1 MSKFLKLE
9 IKQKNCTGLYLKVED
24 DFQKELKNITDIN
37 KYLKDNQTVTLQ
49 LRQKVDYK
57 RGKKNFIFFYN
68 ETKED
73 FSKMIVSSFNSIFSI
88 IEASKLD
95 IKEKISKGISLKKN
109 KAENQETKELN
120 DNPTFLEVAE
130 DFIQKRALLLRG
142 KSLKS
147 YKTTFLYTFKKIHNI
162 KFSDITNKDIT
173 NLINDLKKQ
182 KIKDGSIVLKGIHLK
197 VLFRKNRNLNNLV
210 NLDDIEL
217 PKNATKRDY
226 RLSLD
231 DTKRIIQGL
240 REYSKTTLKDG
251 TVFYK
256 KEELKNIFAFS
267 LNGRRISEIL
277 NLRFE
282 DINIDTRTFIIKSEN
297 AKGKKQLDFYIDDY
311 LLEAIKSQAIL
322 RNVDLNS
329 NSNKRVFKTLSIN
342 TPLVNFQ
349 KMLSDMNLP
358 KLRLHDIR
366 HLLATTLVQNGTPIQ
381 HISRM
386 LGHSSIAIT
395 EARYATTNREQAN
408 KAMNDFN
415 KLMEL

>member
-24 DFQKELKNITDIN
+24 DFQKKLENIN
-37 KYLKDNQTVTLQ
+37 HLNNYLKDNQTVTLQ
-49 LRQKVDYK
+49 LRQKIENK
-57 RGKKNFIFFYN
+57 RGKKNFTFFYN

-182 KIKDGSIVLKGIHLK
+182 KIKDGSILLKGIHLK

-282 DINIDTRTFIIKSEN
+282 DININTRTFIIKSEN

-329 NSNKRVFKTLSIN
+329 NSNKKVFKTSSIN

-395 EARYATTNREQAN
+395 EARYATTNKEQAN

>member
-24 DFQKELKNITDIN
+24 DFQKKLENIN
-37 KYLKDNQTVTLQ
+37 HLNNYLKDNQTVTLQ
-49 LRQKVDYK
+49 LRQKIENK
-57 RGKKNFIFFYN
+57 RGKKNFTFFYN

-120 DNPTFLEVAE
+120 DNPTFLEVVE

-217 PKNATKRDY
+217 PKNGTKRDY

-395 EARYATTNREQAN
+395 EARYATTNKEQAN

-415 KLMEL
+415 KLMEF

>member
-49 LRQKVDYK
+49 LRQKVDNK
-57 RGKKNFIFFYN
+57 RGKKNFTFFYN

-73 FSKMIVSSFNSIFSI
+73 FSKMIVSTFNSIFSI

-120 DNPTFLEVAE
+120 DNPTFLEVVE
-130 DFIQKRALLLRG
+130 DFLNNRELTLRRG
-142 KSLKS
+142 TLYS
-147 YKTTFLYTFKKIHNI
+147 YKSVFSYSKQLHSKRFK
-162 KFSDITNKDIT
+162 DITNKDII
-173 NLINDLKKQ
+173 NQINDFKKQ
-182 KIKDGSIVLKGIHLK
+182 NLKDSTIESRGIILKTLFKKNKHLNK
-197 VLFRKNRNLNNLV
+197 LV
-210 NLDDIEL
+210 TLEDIEL
-217 PKNATKRDY
+217 PTNNTRREYK
-226 RLSLD
+226 LSLD

-240 REYSKTTLKDG
+240 REFSKTTLKDG

-329 NSNKRVFKTLSIN
+329 NSNKRVFKTSSVT
-342 TPLVNFQ
+342 TPLLNFQ
-349 KMLSDMNLP
+349 KMLQDMNLP

-381 HISRM
+381 YISRM

-395 EARYATTNREQAN
+395 EARYATTNKEQAN

>member
-24 DFQKELKNITDIN
+24 NFQKELKNITDIN

-49 LRQKVDYK
+49 LRQKVENK
-57 RGKKNFIFFYN
+57 RGKKNFTFFYN

-217 PKNATKRDY
+217 PKNGTKRDY

-349 KMLSDMNLP
+349 KMLNDMNLP

-395 EARYATTNREQAN
+395 EARYATTNKEQAN

>member
-24 DFQKELKNITDIN
+24 DFQKELKSITDVN

-49 LRQKVDYK
+49 LRQKVDNK
-57 RGKKNFIFFYN
+57 RGKKNFTFFYN

-88 IEASKLD
+88 IEASRLD

-130 DFIQKRALLLRG
+130 DFLNNRELTLRSGTLYLYKAVFSYSKQLHSKR
-142 KSLKS
+142 
-147 YKTTFLYTFKKIHNI
+147 FKE
-162 KFSDITNKDIT
+162 ITNKDII
-173 NLINDLKKQ
+173 NQINDFKKQ
-182 KIKDGSIVLKGIHLK
+182 NLKDNTIELRGIILKTLFKKNKHLNK
-197 VLFRKNRNLNNLV
+197 LV
-210 NLDDIEL
+210 TLEDIEL
-217 PKNATKRDY
+217 PTNNTRREYK
-226 RLSLD
+226 LSLD

-240 REYSKTTLKDG
+240 REFSKTTLKDG

-329 NSNKRVFKTLSIN
+329 NSNKRVFKTSSVT
-342 TPLVNFQ
+342 TPLLNFQ
-349 KMLSDMNLP
+349 KMLQDMNLP

-381 HISRM
+381 YISRM
-386 LGHSSIAIT
+386 LGHSKIAIT
-395 EARYATTNREQAN
+395 EARYATTNKEQAN

>member
-24 DFQKELKNITDIN
+24 DFQKKLENIN
-37 KYLKDNQTVTLQ
+37 HLNNYLKDNQTVTLQ

-120 DNPTFLEVAE
+120 DNPTFFEVVE
-130 DFIQKRALLLRG
+130 DFLNNRELTLRRG
-142 KSLKS
+142 TLYS
-147 YKTTFLYTFKKIHNI
+147 YKSVFSYSKQLHSKRFK
-162 KFSDITNKDIT
+162 DITNKDIT

-217 PKNATKRDY
+217 PKNGTKRDY

-329 NSNKRVFKTLSIN
+329 NSNKKVFKTSSIN

-395 EARYATTNREQAN
+395 EARYATTNKEQAN

>member
-24 DFQKELKNITDIN
+24 DFQKKLENIN
-37 KYLKDNQTVTLQ
+37 HLNNYLKDNQTVTLQ

-240 REYSKTTLKDG
+240 REYSKATLKDG

-282 DINIDTRTFIIKSEN
+282 DININTRTFIIKSEN

-395 EARYATTNREQAN
+395 EARYATTNKEQAN

>member
-49 LRQKVDYK
+49 LRQKVENK
-57 RGKKNFIFFYN
+57 RGKKNFTFFYN

-217 PKNATKRDY
+217 PKNGTKRDY

-267 LNGRRISEIL
+267 LNGRRVSEIL

-311 LLEAIKSQAIL
+311 LLEDIKSQAIL

-349 KMLSDMNLP
+349 KMLNDMNLP
-358 KLRLHDIR
+358 KLRLHDLR
-366 HLLATTLVQNGTPIQ
+366 HMIATVGTQRI
-381 HISRM
+381 
-386 LGHSSIAIT
+386 
-395 EARYATTNREQAN
+395 
-408 KAMNDFN
+408 
-415 KLMEL
+415 

>member
-24 DFQKELKNITDIN
+24 DFQKKLENIN
-37 KYLKDNQTVTLQ
+37 HLNNYLKDNQTVTLQ

-217 PKNATKRDY
+217 PKNGTKRDY

-395 EARYATTNREQAN
+395 EARYATTNKEQAN

-415 KLMEL
+415 RLMEL

>member
-24 DFQKELKNITDIN
+24 DFQKKLENIN
-37 KYLKDNQTVTLQ
+37 HLNNYLKDNQTVTLQ
-49 LRQKVDYK
+49 LRQKIENK
-57 RGKKNFIFFYN
+57 RGKKNFTFFHN

-182 KIKDGSIVLKGIHLK
+182 KIKDSSIVLKGIHLK

-231 DTKRIIQGL
+231 DTKKIIQGL

-282 DINIDTRTFIIKSEN
+282 DININTRTFIIKSEN

-329 NSNKRVFKTLSIN
+329 NSNKRVFKTSSIN

-349 KMLSDMNLP
+349 KMLNDMNLP
-358 KLRLHDIR
+358 KLRLHDLR
-366 HLLATTLVQNGTPIQ
+366 HMIATTLVQNGTPIQ

-395 EARYATTNREQAN
+395 EARYATTNKEQAN

>member
-24 DFQKELKNITDIN
+24 DFQKKLENIN
-37 KYLKDNQTVTLQ
+37 HLNNYLKDNQTVTLQ

-182 KIKDGSIVLKGIHLK
+182 KIKDGSILLKGIHLK

-217 PKNATKRDY
+217 PKNGTKRDY

-329 NSNKRVFKTLSIN
+329 NSNKRVFKTSSIN

-349 KMLSDMNLP
+349 KMLNDMNLP

-395 EARYATTNREQAN
+395 EARYATTNKEQAN

>member
-24 DFQKELKNITDIN
+24 DFQKKLENIN
-37 KYLKDNQTVTLQ
+37 HLNNYLKDNQTVTLQ
-49 LRQKVDYK
+49 LRQKIENK
-57 RGKKNFIFFYN
+57 RGKKNFTFFHN

-182 KIKDGSIVLKGIHLK
+182 KIKDGSILLKGIHLK

-217 PKNATKRDY
+217 PKNGTKRDY

-282 DINIDTRTFIIKSEN
+282 DININTRTFIIKSEN

-329 NSNKRVFKTLSIN
+329 NSNKKVFKTSSIN

-395 EARYATTNREQAN
+395 EARYATTNKEQAN

>member
-24 DFQKELKNITDIN
+24 DFQKKLENIN
-37 KYLKDNQTVTLQ
+37 HLNNYLKDNQTVTLQ
-49 LRQKVDYK
+49 LRQKVDNK
-57 RGKKNFIFFYN
+57 RGKKNFTFFYN

-217 PKNATKRDY
+217 PKNGTKRDY

-282 DINIDTRTFIIKSEN
+282 DININTRTFIIKSEN

-329 NSNKRVFKTLSIN
+329 NSNKRVFKTSSIN

-349 KMLSDMNLP
+349 KMLQDMNLP

-395 EARYATTNREQAN
+395 EARYATTNKEQAN

>member
-24 DFQKELKNITDIN
+24 NFQKELKNITDIN

-49 LRQKVDYK
+49 LRQKVENK
-57 RGKKNFIFFYN
+57 RGKKNFTFFYN

-109 KAENQETKELN
+109 KAENQEAKELN

-182 KIKDGSIVLKGIHLK
+182 KIKDGSILLKGIHLK

-329 NSNKRVFKTLSIN
+329 NSNKKVFKTSSIN

-349 KMLSDMNLP
+349 KMLNDMNLP

-395 EARYATTNREQAN
+395 EARYATTNKEQAN

>member
-24 DFQKELKNITDIN
+24 NFQKELKNITDIN

-49 LRQKVDYK
+49 LRQKVENK
-57 RGKKNFIFFYN
+57 RGKKNFTFFYN

-197 VLFRKNRNLNNLV
+197 VLFRKNRNLNNLF

-217 PKNATKRDY
+217 PKNGTKRDY

-282 DINIDTRTFIIKSEN
+282 DININTRTFIIKSEN

-395 EARYATTNREQAN
+395 EARYATTNKEQAN